1 MGSTITLEMSPTTF
15 SDIIWYIELAI
26 KSQNDTNDI
35 IDMVHTIDFLEE
47 ERMRSSSKDNEYFRR
62 SMEMDKLFS
71 GEKQMDIDKME
82 LFLKI
87 SFVLH
92 DYYDNEIINKMS
104 PQDEF
109 YFIYEIIEKIQEVIK

>member
-1 MGSTITLEMSPTTF
+1 MGSTITLEMTTTTF

-26 KSQNDTNDI
+26 KSQNDTSDI

-47 ERMRSSSKDNEYFRR
+47 ERMRSSSKDNEYFIR

-87 SFVLH
+87 SSVLH
-92 DYYDNEIINKMS
+92 DYYDNEIIEKIS

>member
-1 MGSTITLEMSPTTF
+1 MGSTITLEMSSTTF
-15 SDIIWYIELAI
+15 SDIIWYIELAM
-26 KSQNDTNDI
+26 KNESNTTDI

-92 DYYDNEIINKMS
+92 DYYDNEIINKIS